1 MCIFAKLDL
10 TLLVGSAV
18 TVGPLCRSGYMWDTK
33 RWAKSILEEVLFELI
48 VCLHDIFLIN
58 VHRLSFT
65 FPK

>member
-10 TLLVGSAV
+10 TLLMDSAV
-18 TVGPLCRSGYMWDTK
+18 TVGPLCRSGHMWDTK
-33 RWAKSILEEVLFELI
+33 RWAKSILGEVLFELI
-48 VCLHDIFLIN
+48 VCLHDILN